1 MHRDLTETCH
11 HLYRRKNSSDE
22 MNQTYFCDFF
32 TRLTNIRMG
41 KAKIRPSI
49 KSELLNGF
57 WRNLALLICSQMLGT
72 WHFCARAVKMCP
84 KSKKC
89 GQTAY
94 ISELL

>member
-57 WRNLALLICSQMLGT
+57 
-72 WHFCARAVKMCP
+72 
-84 KSKKC
+84 
-89 GQTAY
+89 
-94 ISELL
+94 